1 MRLSDIKGER
11 LLEVIADI
19 MEPVANIVLDDEVAA
34 AFKREKC
41 PEGVD
46 PRQFT
51 IRKLTVAIPIA
62 IKLHKA
68 DIIAVLAAVEGVPSA
83 EYSKNLDIMALFKA
97 VMDFLKDDAL
107 LDFLSQFAT
116 EAGIQSGA
124 A

>member
-11 LLEVIADI
+11 LLDVIADI
-19 MEPVANIVLDDEVAA
+19 MEPIANIVLDDEVAA
-34 AFKREKC
+34 VFKREEC

-51 IRKLTVAIPIA
+51 IRKLTGAIPVA

-68 DIIAVLAAVEGVPSA
+68 DIIAVLAAVEGVPAA
-83 EYSKNLDIMALFKA
+83 EYAEGLDIMALFNA
-97 VMDFLKDDAL
+97 VLDFAKDDAL
-107 LDFLSQFAT
+107 LGFLSQFVT
-116 EAGIQSGA
+116 EAGTQSGA